1 MLESHQRPRWLRV
14 VVPCAVLASVTAV
27 VTACSVGPGGASGSG
42 PVDAEKYPADTI
54 ELVVP
59 YEAGGATDQMAR
71 SLTQPMADR
80 LGDESIVVLNQPG
93 GAATIGTT
101 RVVAASPDGYT
112 LGFIA
117 GGPLTVQ
124 PHYGRTIYSYE
135 DVTPVARVAVSPI
148 VLAVP
153 AESPLQTIGDLVDSV
168 RAKPGSFR
176 YASTGAGNPANL
188 AMEKLDAAAGI
199 ETTQVPFESS
209 AEAVTA
215 LLGGN
220 VEGAAGSPSGFAASV
235 RSGDLRILANLG
247 SVKGAE
253 YADVPTLRES
263 GYDVATDITS
273 GFIAPADLPEPY
285 LEKISTAI
293 RAALEDPKIRQ
304 QIETTGA
311 IPDYGSPQ
319 EYRADIANEYAET
332 GEVLHDV
339 GLI

>member
-1 MLESHQRPRWLRV
+1 MLGIHQRPRASH
-14 VVPCAVLASVTAV
+14 AVLSWATLATVAAV
-27 VTACSVGPGGASGSG
+27 STACSVGPGGASGSG
-42 PVDAEKYPADTI
+42 PVDAGKYPSDTI
-54 ELVVP
+54 EVVVP
-59 YEAGGATDQMAR
+59 YEAGGATDQMVR
-71 SLTQPMADR
+71 SLSQPVAEG
-80 LGDESIVVLNQPG
+80 LGDEPLVVLNQPG
-93 GAATIGTT
+93 GAGTIGTT

-124 PHYGRTIYSYE
+124 PHYGRTVYSFD
-135 DVTPVARVAVSPI
+135 DVTPVARVAVAPI

-153 AESPLQTIGDLVDSV
+153 ADSPWQTVGDMIASV
-168 RAKPGSFR
+168 REDPGSFR

-188 AMEKLDAAAGI
+188 AMEKLDAAAAI

-253 YADVPTLRES
+253 YASVPTLKES

-273 GFIAPADLPEPY
+273 GFIAPKDLPEPY
-285 LEKISTAI
+285 LREISNSI
-293 RAALEDPKIRQ
+293 RDALEDPEIRK
-304 QIETTGA
+304 QIELTGA
-311 IPDYGSPQ
+311 VPNFGSPE
-319 EYRADIANEYAET
+319 EYRADIAREYSET
-332 GEVLHDV
+332 GEVLHEA